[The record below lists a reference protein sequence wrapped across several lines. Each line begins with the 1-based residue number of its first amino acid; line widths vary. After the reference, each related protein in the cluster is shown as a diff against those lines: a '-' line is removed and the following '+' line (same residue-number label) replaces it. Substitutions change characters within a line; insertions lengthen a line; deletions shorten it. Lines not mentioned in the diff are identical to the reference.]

1 MPDRSNHAGVIM
13 VRDAQVLDAPAMGR
27 LMVTTWL
34 RAHRSHI
41 PPAAWHRRQA
51 SWTPEA
57 SAAGWER
64 HLRERDA
71 DPGGARACYLIAED
85 PAGSL
90 IAVAAAAVAADD
102 PTGTTGEVGSLYV
115 HPDHQRRGIGRQL
128 LQQLAGRLR
137 AMGVQTLHIG
147 VLATNVEAQR
157 FYEGLGGNLDG
168 ERLFDEDGDLL
179 PERIYT
185 WPDLTTLLTQP

>member
-1 MPDRSNHAGVIM
+1 MPDRSNHASAIII
-13 VRDAQVLDAPAMGR
+13 RDAQVLDAPAMGR

-34 RAHRSHI
+34 KAHRAHI
-41 PPAAWHRRQA
+41 PPAAWHRRQD

-71 DPGGARACYLIAED
+71 DPAGARACYLIAED
-85 PAGSL
+85 PTGPL
-90 IAVAAAAVAADD
+90 VAVAAAAVAAND

-115 HPDHQRRGIGRQL
+115 HPEHQRHGLGRQL
-128 LQQLAGRLR
+128 LQHLATRLQ
-137 AMGVQTLHIG
+137 AMGIQTLHIG

-157 FYEGLGGNLDG
+157 FYEALGGQLGG

-185 WPDLTTLLTQP
+185 WPDLTTLLTQT

>member
-1 MPDRSNHAGVIM
+1 
-13 VRDAQVLDAPAMGR
+13 MGQ
-27 LMVTTWL
+27 LMVMTWL
-34 RAHRSHI
+34 RTHRAHV
-41 PPAAWHRRQA
+41 PPAAWRRRQA

-71 DPGGARACYLIAED
+71 DPRSARACYLIAED
-85 PAGSL
+85 HAGSM
-90 IAVAAAAVAADD
+90 IALGAAAVAADD

-115 HPDHQRRGIGRQL
+115 HPDHQRLGVGRQL
-128 LQQLAGRLR
+128 LHHLATRLH

-147 VLATNVEAQR
+147 VLAPNVEAQR
-157 FYEGLGGNLDG
+157 FYQALGGQFGG
-168 ERLFDEDGDLL
+168 ERIFDEDGDLL

-185 WPDLTTLLTQP
+185 WSDITLLTRP

>member
-1 MPDRSNHAGVIM
+1 MPDRSSHGGAIM
-13 VRDAQVLDAPAMGR
+13 VRDARVLDAPAMGR
-27 LMVTTWL
+27 LMVATWL
-34 RAHRSHI
+34 RAHRTHI

-115 HPDHQRRGIGRQL
+115 HPDHQRHGIGRQL
-128 LQQLAGRLR
+128 IQQLAGRLH
-137 AMGVQTLHIG
+137 AMGVQALRIG
-147 VLATNVEAQR
+147 VLASNVEAQR
-157 FYEGLGGNLDG
+157 FYEGIGGHLGG